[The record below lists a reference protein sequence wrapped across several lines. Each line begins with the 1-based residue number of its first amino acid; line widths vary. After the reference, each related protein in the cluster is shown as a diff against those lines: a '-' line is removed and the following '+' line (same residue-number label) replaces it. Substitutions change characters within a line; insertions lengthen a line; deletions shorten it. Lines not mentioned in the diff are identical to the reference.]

1 MLTDTKLQTLATA
14 LRAETDANVV
24 NYLANRM
31 DVQLA
36 EWCNTASASD
46 AWNPA
51 MTGGMHVRGN
61 QRRQVRQLPAGK
73 RDAWKLMLDFTPLD
87 MGRNKLRLAVIDV
100 WGDTDCIA
108 VLQACTRKATNGE
121 KYLGTTTVTEKTVT
135 ALKLTV
141 AGSDQHFGC
150 FVSTE
155 QVLTWRTS

>member
-1 MLTDTKLQTLATA
+1 MSLTDTQLQTLATA

-51 MTGGMHVRGN
+51 MTGGALFEATNVVKFDN
-61 QRRQVRQLPAGK
+61 ILAGK

-100 WGDTDCIA
+100 WGDADCIA

-141 AGSDQHFGC
+141 PGQISISD
-150 FVSTE
+150 VSSS
-155 QVLTWRTS
+155 LNRF

>member
-1 MLTDTKLQTLATA
+1 MLTDPKLQTLASA

-46 AWNPA
+46 AWNQA
-51 MTGGMHVRGN
+51 MTGSMLFEATNV
-61 QRRQVRQLPAGK
+61 VKFDTLTAGK
-73 RDAWKLMLDFTPLD
+73 RASWDLMLRYSPLD

-100 WGDTDCIA
+100 WGTTDSVA

-121 KYLGTTTVTEKTVT
+121 KYLGSTSVTANTVT

-141 AGSDQHFGC
+141 PGAISVDE
-150 FVSTE
+150 VS
-155 QVLTWRTS
+155 QALNRF

>member
-36 EWCNTASASD
+36 EWCNTDSASD

-51 MTGGMHVRGN
+51 MTGGMLFEATNV
-61 QRRQVRQLPAGK
+61 VKFDTLTSGK
-73 RDAWKLMLDFTPLD
+73 RDSWDLMLRYAPLD

-100 WGDTDCIA
+100 WGDADCIA

-141 AGSDQHFGC
+141 PGQISISD
-150 FVSTE
+150 VSSS
-155 QVLTWRTS
+155 LNRF